1 MASMDAMMRRPAGL
15 VGFTVVSLEI
25 LQLHKKCEF
34 YT

>member
-1 MASMDAMMRRPAGL
+1 MASMDAMMRCPAGV

-25 LQLHKKCEF
+25 HQLHKKSEF

>member
-1 MASMDAMMRRPAGL
+1 MASMDAMMRCSAGM

-25 LQLHKKCEF
+25 IQLHKKSEF